1 MHLDWLMM
9 QTTADIPPLSTAEN
23 ARERHSRE
31 KNVED
36 ARTPRWP
43 FALTIFLSAF
53 LLFQVQLLL
62 GKEILPHFGGAP
74 AVWTA
79 CLLTFQLLLLA
90 GYAYSHGVAL
100 RFSARGQVFVQAG
113 LLAVSAGLLAWHC
126 VFWRTPVAPGGNWQ
140 TSPTSDPTWS
150 IIGFLLVAIG
160 LPFLALSTTGPLIQ
174 HWFSQVAPG
183 TSPYRLYALSNA
195 GSLLGLLS
203 YPFVVEPR
211 LHLKTQAWMWVGSYA
226 VFALAYA
233 ACGGLTRGAWRTEEA
248 PLATAARTET
258 TGQDWRT
265 GMLQIALAACAS
277 VMLLASTNLICQEVA
292 VIPFLWVLPL
302 SLYLLSFIF
311 CFESDRWYRRV
322 LFHPLFGICLG
333 AVILVSIPDTNHS
346 VIAQIAAYCALLFAS
361 CMVCHGEAALTRPP
375 AAGLTGFYLRI
386 ALGGAVGGVFVSL
399 IAPKVFPNYWE
410 YPLGVLA
417 CVLLLLVLIQRDSR
431 SWWYAGGTQIALLLF
446 GGIVFLAP
454 RVLQPVWKAAERIP
468 GWASA
473 GLGAVLC
480 VGALAWL
487 AMEGKKSRKAAPAAV
502 RASFRVALALVTA
515 GLVIPQKAEFYHVIA
530 RSRNF
535 YGVLSVVKVEKDDYL
550 VLRHGKT
557 LHGFQYQD
565 AARSRL
571 ATGYYGPNSG
581 ANIVIRNWPSHP
593 MRVGLVGMGIGTLA
607 ALGRAGDTYRFY
619 EINPDVYRWSSG
631 PHPYFTYLKDC
642 PARIEVELGDAR
654 MTLEREAERGEF
666 QRFDVLVLD
675 AFSSDAIPMHLL
687 TREAFTLYEKH
698 LRGPE
703 SVIAVHI
710 SNQTLN
716 LRPVLAGIAQEFGLH
731 AVRVNPLVPTGPFSQ
746 SDWILLSRDAS
757 SLSGEELKKKA
768 FPFPDETAPLFWTDD
783 YSDLF
788 HILRWRD

>member
-1 MHLDWLMM
+1 M
-9 QTTADIPPLSTAEN
+9 QTTVDTPPLPASGNERGERGEKRN
-23 ARERHSRE
+23 PEGARVSG
-31 KNVED
+31 
-36 ARTPRWP
+36 WP

-100 RFSARGQVFVQAG
+100 RLSTRGQVIAQAG
-113 LLAVSAGLLAWHC
+113 LLGVSAAILAWHS
-126 VFWRTPVAPGGNWQ
+126 VFWRTPLAPGGNWQ
-140 TSPTSDPTWS
+140 ASPTSDPTWS

-160 LPFLALSTTGPLIQ
+160 APFLALSTTGPLIQ

-203 YPFVVEPR
+203 YPFAVEPH
-211 LHLKTQAWMWVGSYA
+211 LHLKAQAWMWVGSYA
-226 VFALAYA
+226 VFALAYVF
-233 ACGGLTRGAWRTEEA
+233 CGALTQSAHTVEVPAKRTA
-248 PLATAARTET
+248 HAGTAER
-258 TGQDWRT
+258 DWRT
-265 GMLQIALAACAS
+265 GALQIALAACAS

-302 SLYLLSFIF
+302 SLYLASFIF
-311 CFESDRWYRRV
+311 CFESDQWYRRA
-322 LFHPLFGICLG
+322 LFHPLFGICVG

-346 VIAQIAAYCALLFAS
+346 VIAQIGAYCALLFAS

-399 IAPKVFPNYWE
+399 IAPRIFPNYWE

-417 CVLLLLVLIQRDSR
+417 CVLLLLVLVQRDSE
-431 SWWYAGGTQIALLLF
+431 SWWYSGGAPLALLLS
-446 GGIVFLAP
+446 GGIVFLVP
-454 RVLQPVWKAAERIP
+454 RVLQPVWKGTERIP

-473 GLGAVLC
+473 GLGTVLC
-480 VGALAWL
+480 VAALAWV
-487 AMEGKKSRKAAPAAV
+487 AVPGKGPRKAARVAV

-535 YGVLSVVKVEKDDYL
+535 YGVLSVVKVEKDNYL

-593 MRVGLVGMGIGTLA
+593 MRIGLVGMGIGTLA
-607 ALGRAGDTYRFY
+607 ALGQAGDTYRFY

-631 PHPYFTYLKDC
+631 AHPYFTYLRDS

-654 MTLEREAERGEF
+654 MTLEREATRGEF
-666 QRFDVLVLD
+666 QKFDVLVLD

-698 LRGPE
+698 LHGPG

-716 LRPVLAGIAQEFGLH
+716 LRPVLAGIAQEFGFH
-731 AVRVNPLVPTGPFSQ
+731 AVRVYPLVPTGPFSQ
-746 SDWILLSRDAS
+746 SDWILLSRDAN
-757 SLSGEELKKKA
+757 SLSGEELKRKA
-768 FPFPDETAPLFWTDD
+768 FPFPDTTKPVFWTDD